1 MENREAGIKL
11 QLISKKSIA
20 SYVFSAYFIFILIIS
35 IQQEGLTPSKVYMI
49 AGLLFLWFAL
59 TLLSVVEA
67 TVITMFLRKYQRWL
81 NGIILVLSPFLSF
94 IVTELMVSNL
104 KLDLIKNYG
113 RYNVVWYYLLYFL
126 IYSVIRSSRLA
137 IMVGNLL
144 VYLAATLNYFIL
156 LFRGN
161 PIIPSDLL
169 AWRTG
174 VSVASGY
181 ELYFSKDFIL
191 ATVIVYSLFVIG
203 QRLEGAEKGPSILNR
218 SVVLVVFSLITAL
231 PLHSFFATDL
241 IKSKIQVIDFF
252 APKYTY
258 AAFGTAFGFVAN
270 LEAMQ
275 TKEPKGYSVD
285 KVEEIMQKI
294 PASDEETL
302 YPITDKYGLK
312 PNIIVI
318 MNEAFSDLSMLGDFQ
333 TNKEY
338 LPYIRSLNDNTTK
351 GAMYVSV
358 FGGATSDTEY
368 EFLTGNSMAVMPAN
382 SVPYQ
387 QFVTEP
393 SASLAAT
400 LKERGYYNIAIH
412 PYEPSGYKR
421 DLVYPLLGFDEFLSE
436 EDFTNPS
443 YIRSF
448 ISDHSSFQKVIEQYE
463 EKKDE
468 GPLFIFN
475 VTMQNHGGYSAEQIF
490 KEEDTVRLTE
500 YDSYPVVEQYL
511 SLVRATDEAYG
522 ELIEYFKQQE
532 EPTIILMFGDH
543 QPVAYSELYNS
554 VINPDEEKELKYKVP
569 FIMWANYDIQE
580 DDVDKI
586 SANYLSTYLL
596 KTAGI
601 PGTDYNNYLW
611 KLHEEIPVI
620 NGLYYMDKSGVIH
633 GLSDK
638 TSDSELISDYKIV
651 GYNNALDKK
660 DQLKKYFY
668 PE

>member
-1 MENREAGIKL
+1 MENREAGIRL
-11 QLISKKSIA
+11 QLISKKSVV
-20 SYVFSAYFIFILIIS
+20 SYIFSIYFIIVLIVS
-35 IQQEGLTPSKVYMI
+35 LQQEVLTPSKVYLFT
-49 AGLLFLWFAL
+49 GLIFLWFAL
-59 TLLSVVEA
+59 TLVSLLDV
-67 TVITMFLRKYQRWL
+67 TVIAIFLKKHQRWM
-81 NGIILVLSPFLSF
+81 NGMVLVLAPMISFLM
-94 IVTELMVSNL
+94 TELMVSNL

-113 RYNVVWYYLLYFL
+113 RYNLVWYYLLYFL
-126 IYSVIRSSRLA
+126 IYSVIRSSRMA
-137 IMVGNLL
+137 IIVGNLL
-144 VYLAATLNYFIL
+144 VYFAAALNYMIM

-181 ELYFSKDFIL
+181 ELYFTKDFIL
-191 ATVIVYSLFVIG
+191 ATVIMYTLFTVG
-203 QRLEGAEKGPSILNR
+203 QRLEAADKGPSIINR
-218 SVVLVVFSLITAL
+218 SVVLVAFSIVTAL
-231 PLHSFFATDL
+231 PLHAFFATDL
-241 IKSKIQVIDFF
+241 IKTKIQVIDFF

-275 TKEPKGYSVD
+275 TKPPEGYSVD
-285 KVEEIMQKI
+285 KVEEIMQEV
-294 PASDEETL
+294 PASEEETL
-302 YPITDKYGLK
+302 YPVTDKYGLK

-318 MNEAFSDLSMLGDFQ
+318 MNEAFSDLSLLGDFQ

-338 LPYIRSLNDNTTK
+338 MPYIRSLNDNTTK
-351 GAMYVSV
+351 GTMYVSV

-393 SASLAAT
+393 AASLAAT

-421 DLVYPLLGFDEFLSE
+421 DLVYPLLGFDEFLSKD
-436 EDFTNPS
+436 DFDNPS

-463 EKKDE
+463 AKKED

-475 VTMQNHGGYSAEQIF
+475 VTMQNHGGYSSEQIF

-500 YDSYPVVEQYL
+500 YDSYPEVEQYL
-511 SLVRATDEAYG
+511 SLVRATDEAFG
-522 ELIEYFKQQE
+522 ELIEYFKQQQ

-543 QPVAYSELYNS
+543 QPIAYADLYKD
-554 VINPDEEKELKYKVP
+554 VISPEKEKDVKYRVP

-611 KLHEEIPVI
+611 GLHEQIPVI
-620 NGLYYMDKSGVIH
+620 NGLYYIDKSGLFH
-633 GLSDK
+633 GFSDK
-638 TSDSELISDYKIV
+638 TSDSELINDYKIV
-651 GYNNALDKK
+651 GYNNALDKD
-660 DQLKKYFY
+660 DQLKEYFF
-668 PE
+668 P

>member
-1 MENREAGIKL
+1 MENRKAEFWL

-20 SYVFSAYFIFILIIS
+20 SFILSIYFVFVLIVS
-35 IQQEGLTPSKVYMI
+35 IQQEVLTPSKVYLI
-49 AGLLFLWFAL
+49 TGLIFLWFTL
-59 TLLSVVEA
+59 TIVSIMDMSV
-67 TVITMFLRKYQRWL
+67 ISIFLKKHQSWM
-81 NGIILVLSPFLSF
+81 NGIILVIAPVISF
-94 IVTELMVSNL
+94 IMTELMVSNL
-104 KLDLIKNYG
+104 KLELIKAYG
-113 RYNVVWYYLLYFL
+113 RYNVIWYYLLYFFL
-126 IYSVIRSSRLA
+126 YCVIRSSRVA
-137 IMVGNLL
+137 IIAGNLI
-144 VYLAATLNYFIL
+144 VYFAAALNYLIM

-191 ATVIVYSLFVIG
+191 ATVIMYALFTIG
-203 QRLEGAEKGPSILNR
+203 QRLEAADKRPSIINR
-218 SVVLVVFSLITAL
+218 GVVLVVFSIIAAL
-231 PLHSFFATDL
+231 PLHAFFATDF
-241 IKSKIQVIDFF
+241 IKTKIQVIDFF

-275 TKEPKGYSVD
+275 TEPPKGYSVE
-285 KVEEIMQKI
+285 KVEEIMKDV
-294 PASDEETL
+294 PASDEEDL
-302 YPITDKYGLK
+302 YPVTDKYGLK

-318 MNEAFSDLSMLGDFQ
+318 MNEAFSDLSLLGNFL

-338 LPYIRSLNDNTTK
+338 MPYIRSMNNNTTK
-351 GAMYVSV
+351 GTMYVSV

-368 EFLTGNSMAVMPAN
+368 EFLTGNSMAVMPSN

-421 DLVYPLLGFDEFLSE
+421 DLVYPLLGFDEFLSK
-436 EDFTNPS
+436 EDFTNPT

-448 ISDHSSFQKVIEQYE
+448 ISDHSSFLKIIEQYE
-463 EKKDE
+463 AKKED

-475 VTMQNHGGYSAEQIF
+475 VTMQNHGGYSSEQIF
-490 KEEDTVRLTE
+490 KEEDTVRLTQ
-500 YDSYPVVEQYL
+500 YDNYPVVEQYL
-511 SLVRATDEAYG
+511 SLVRATDEAFG
-522 ELIEYFKQQE
+522 ELIEYFKQQP
-532 EPTIILMFGDH
+532 EPTIVLMFGDH
-543 QPVAYSELYNS
+543 QPVAYTELYNS
-554 VINPDEEKELKYKVP
+554 VIPPEQEKDLKYRVP
-569 FIMWANYDIQE
+569 FIMWANYAIEE

-620 NGLYYMDKSGVIH
+620 NGLYYMDKTGVTHSFTDQI
-633 GLSDK
+633 SYMD
-638 TSDSELISDYKIV
+638 LINDYKIV
-651 GYNNALDKK
+651 GYNNALDKN
-660 DQLKKYFY
+660 DQLKKYFF
-668 PE
+668 P

>member
-1 MENREAGIKL
+1 MENRKAEIRL

-20 SYVFSAYFIFILIIS
+20 SYILSIYFVFVLIVS
-35 IQQEGLTPSKVYMI
+35 IQQEVLTPSKVYLI
-49 AGLLFLWFAL
+49 TGLFFLWFVL
-59 TLLSVVEA
+59 TLVSVMDVSVVS
-67 TVITMFLRKYQRWL
+67 IFLKKHQRWM
-81 NGIILVLSPFLSF
+81 NGLILVIAPVISF
-94 IVTELMVSNL
+94 IMTELMVSNL
-104 KLDLIKNYG
+104 KLELIKDYG
-113 RYNVVWYYLLYFL
+113 RYNVIWYYLLYFL
-126 IYSVIRSSRLA
+126 LYCVIRSSRVA
-137 IMVGNLL
+137 IIAGNLL
-144 VYLAATLNYFIL
+144 VYFAAALNYLIM

-191 ATVIVYSLFVIG
+191 ATVIMYALYTVG
-203 QRLEGAEKGPSILNR
+203 QRLEAADKRPSIINR
-218 SVVLVVFSLITAL
+218 GVVLVVFSIIAAI
-231 PLHSFFATDL
+231 PLHAFFATDL

-275 TKEPKGYSVD
+275 TEPPEGYSVE
-285 KVEEIMQKI
+285 KVEEIMQDV
-294 PASDEETL
+294 PASDEEEL
-302 YPITDKYGLK
+302 YPVIDKYGLK

-318 MNEAFSDLSMLGDFQ
+318 MNEAFSDLSLLGNFP

-338 LPYIRSLNDNTTK
+338 LPYIRSMNNNTTK
-351 GAMYVSV
+351 GTMYVSV

-421 DLVYPLLGFDEFLSE
+421 DLVYPLLGFDEFLSKD
-436 EDFTNPS
+436 DFDHPS

-463 EKKDE
+463 AKKED

-475 VTMQNHGGYSAEQIF
+475 VTMQNHGGYSSEQIF
-490 KEEDTVRLTE
+490 KEEDTVRLIG
-500 YDSYPVVEQYL
+500 YDNYPVVEQYL
-511 SLVRATDEAYG
+511 SLVRATDEAFG
-522 ELIEYFKQQE
+522 ELIEYFKQQK
-532 EPTIILMFGDH
+532 EPTIVLMFGDH
-543 QPVAYSELYNS
+543 QPVAYAELYNS
-554 VINPDEEKELKYKVP
+554 VIRPEQEKDLKYRVP
-569 FIMWANYDIQE
+569 FIMWANYAIGE

-586 SANYLSTYLL
+586 SANYLSSYLL
-596 KTAGI
+596 RTAGI

-620 NGLYYMDKSGVIH
+620 NGLYYMDKTGVTHSFTERI
-633 GLSDK
+633 SYMD
-638 TSDSELISDYKIV
+638 LINDYKIV
-651 GYNNALDKK
+651 GYNNALDKN
-660 DQLKKYFY
+660 DQIRNYFF
-668 PE
+668 P

>member
-1 MENREAGIKL
+1 MENRKAEIRL

-20 SYVFSAYFIFILIIS
+20 SYILSIYFVFVLIVS
-35 IQQEGLTPSKVYMI
+35 IQQEVLTPSKVYLI
-49 AGLLFLWFAL
+49 TGLFFLWFVL
-59 TLLSVVEA
+59 TLVSVMDVSVVS
-67 TVITMFLRKYQRWL
+67 IFLKKHQRWM
-81 NGIILVLSPFLSF
+81 NGLILVIAPVISF
-94 IVTELMVSNL
+94 IMTELMVSNL
-104 KLDLIKNYG
+104 KLELIKDYG
-113 RYNVVWYYLLYFL
+113 RYNVIWYYLLYFL
-126 IYSVIRSSRLA
+126 LYCVIRSSRVA
-137 IMVGNLL
+137 IIAGNLL
-144 VYLAATLNYFIL
+144 VYFAAALNYLIM

-191 ATVIVYSLFVIG
+191 ATVIMYALYTVG
-203 QRLEGAEKGPSILNR
+203 QRLEAADKRPSIINR
-218 SVVLVVFSLITAL
+218 GVVLVVFSIIAAI
-231 PLHSFFATDL
+231 PLHAFFATDL

-275 TKEPKGYSVD
+275 TEPPEGYSVE
-285 KVEEIMQKI
+285 KVEEIMQDV
-294 PASDEETL
+294 PASDEEEL
-302 YPITDKYGLK
+302 YPVIDKYGLK

-318 MNEAFSDLSMLGDFQ
+318 MNEAFSDLSLLGNFP

-338 LPYIRSLNDNTTK
+338 LPYIRSMNNNTTK
-351 GAMYVSV
+351 GTMYVSV

-421 DLVYPLLGFDEFLSE
+421 DLVYPLLGFDEFLSKD
-436 EDFTNPS
+436 DFDHPS

-463 EKKDE
+463 AKKED

-475 VTMQNHGGYSAEQIF
+475 VTMQNHGGYSSEQIF
-490 KEEDTVRLTE
+490 KEEDTVRLIG
-500 YDSYPVVEQYL
+500 YDNYPVVEQYL
-511 SLVRATDEAYG
+511 SLVRATDEAFG
-522 ELIEYFKQQE
+522 ELIEYFKQQK
-532 EPTIILMFGDH
+532 EPTIVLMFGDH
-543 QPVAYSELYNS
+543 QPVAYAELYNS
-554 VINPDEEKELKYKVP
+554 VIRPEQEKDLKYRVP
-569 FIMWANYDIQE
+569 FIMWANYAIGE

-586 SANYLSTYLL
+586 SANYLSSYLL

-620 NGLYYMDKSGVIH
+620 NGLYYMDKTGVTHSFTERI
-633 GLSDK
+633 SYMD
-638 TSDSELISDYKIV
+638 LINDYKIV
-651 GYNNALDKK
+651 GYNNALDKN
-660 DQLKKYFY
+660 DQIRKYFF
-668 PE
+668 P

>member
-1 MENREAGIKL
+1 MENRKAEIRL

-20 SYVFSAYFIFILIIS
+20 SYILSIYFVFVLIVS
-35 IQQEGLTPSKVYMI
+35 IQQEVLTPSKVYLI
-49 AGLLFLWFAL
+49 TGLFFLWFAL
-59 TLLSVVEA
+59 TLVSVMDVS
-67 TVITMFLRKYQRWL
+67 VISIFLKKHQRWM
-81 NGIILVLSPFLSF
+81 NGLILVIAPVISF
-94 IVTELMVSNL
+94 IMTELMVSNL
-104 KLDLIKNYG
+104 KLELIKDYG
-113 RYNVVWYYLLYFL
+113 RYNVIWYYLLYFL
-126 IYSVIRSSRLA
+126 LYCVIRSSRVA
-137 IMVGNLL
+137 IIAGNLL
-144 VYLAATLNYFIL
+144 VYFAAALNYLIM

-191 ATVIVYSLFVIG
+191 ATVIMYDLFTIG
-203 QRLEGAEKGPSILNR
+203 QRLEAADKRPSIINR
-218 SVVLVVFSLITAL
+218 GVVLVVFSIIAAI
-231 PLHSFFATDL
+231 PLHAFFATDL

-275 TKEPKGYSVD
+275 TEPPEGYSVE
-285 KVEEIMQKI
+285 KVEEIMQDV
-294 PASDEETL
+294 PASDEEEL
-302 YPITDKYGLK
+302 YPIIDKYGLK

-318 MNEAFSDLSMLGDFQ
+318 MNEAFSDLSLLGNFP

-338 LPYIRSLNDNTTK
+338 LPYIRSMNNNTTK
-351 GAMYVSV
+351 GTMYVSV

-421 DLVYPLLGFDEFLSE
+421 DLVYPLLGFDEFLSKD
-436 EDFTNPS
+436 DFDHPS

-463 EKKDE
+463 AKKED

-475 VTMQNHGGYSAEQIF
+475 VTMQNHGGYSSEQIF
-490 KEEDTVRLTE
+490 KEEDTVRLIG
-500 YDSYPVVEQYL
+500 YDNYPVVEQYL
-511 SLVRATDEAYG
+511 SLVRATDEAFG
-522 ELIEYFKQQE
+522 ELIEYFKQQK
-532 EPTIILMFGDH
+532 EPTIVLMFGDH
-543 QPVAYSELYNS
+543 QPVAYAELYNS
-554 VINPDEEKELKYKVP
+554 VIRPEQEKDLKYRVP
-569 FIMWANYDIQE
+569 FIMWANYAIGE

-586 SANYLSTYLL
+586 SANYLSSYLL

-620 NGLYYMDKSGVIH
+620 NGLYYMDKTGVTHSFTERI
-633 GLSDK
+633 SYMD
-638 TSDSELISDYKIV
+638 LINDYKIV
-651 GYNNALDKK
+651 GYNNALDKN
-660 DQLKKYFY
+660 DQIRKYFF
-668 PE
+668 P